1 MEGVGVR
8 RSGLGSKLILTTYH
22 LCDLGRLTAAET
34 SVCSAENGE
43 TGGQGLGGLCSEMPA
58 DL

>member
-1 MEGVGVR
+1 MEDVGVR
-8 RSGLGSKLILTTYH
+8 QSGMDLKLILTPYH

-43 TGGQGLGGLCSEMPA
+43 TDGQGLGGLCSAMPA